1 MTYSFLLFIVAI
13 ISFPFVFPKALFPI
27 HRYSSYLVASPKR
40 FLFISRICLGFLA
53 ALFLVTFA
61 DPAHAQFYSKT
72 QTWLETSFAASGGT
86 NTAGIKAA
94 IGLIFNVL
102 RALFVIYLG
111 IALVRVIVAARN
123 DDDWQQLA
131 RIPLI
136 LVLAVTLGDLLAG
149 LIVGSGA
156 VVTTP

>member
-13 ISFPFVFPKALFPI
+13 ISFPFVFPKALLSI

-40 FLFISRICLGFLA
+40 FLFISRILLGFIA
-53 ALFLVTFA
+53 VTFLFTFI
-61 DPAHAQFYSKT
+61 DPANAQFYTSTETWLKT
-72 QTWLETSFAASGGT
+72 QFATGSGATNITTSIA
-86 NTAGIKAA
+86 
-94 IGLIFNVL
+94 LIFNVL

-136 LVLAVTLGDLLAG
+136 LVLAVTLGDQLAK
-149 LIVGSGA
+149 LITG
-156 VVTTP
+156 